1 MGSKISRMNC
11 ACVGCAMRTMFFH
24 AIACEADHHPWLVP
38 AGNIGG
44 KCSVG
49 RFCLVRTAYPTAGG
63 AVLRRLLP
71 ICMPISQPHGLH
83 GCCCRL
89 AMLAGKALLA
99 GG

>member
-1 MGSKISRMNC
+1 
-11 ACVGCAMRTMFFH
+11 MRTMFFH
-24 AIACEADHHPWLVP
+24 AIACEADDHPWRVP